1 MTGLW
6 LLLGIGGAMVWAG
19 QQYIQ
24 RQASGTI
31 WFSDPYQFD
40 SHGNPGT
47 GLFYEGELPP
57 GEAPPWRLAS
67 ESEMEALDRME
78 GTGV

>member
-19 QQYIQ
+19 QQYIL
-24 RQASGTI
+24 RQQEGTI

-40 SHGNPGT
+40 SYGTPGT
-47 GLFYEGELPP
+47 GMFYEGELPP

-67 ESEMEALDRME
+67 EAEMAALDRME
-78 GTGV
+78 TTGM

>member
-19 QQYIQ
+19 QQYIL
-24 RQASGTI
+24 RQSSGTI

-40 SHGNPGT
+40 DSGNPGS
-47 GLFYEGELPP
+47 GMFYEGELPP
-57 GEAPPWRLAS
+57 GQAPPWRLAS
-67 ESEMEALDRME
+67 EVEIAALERME
-78 GTGV
+78 GTGL